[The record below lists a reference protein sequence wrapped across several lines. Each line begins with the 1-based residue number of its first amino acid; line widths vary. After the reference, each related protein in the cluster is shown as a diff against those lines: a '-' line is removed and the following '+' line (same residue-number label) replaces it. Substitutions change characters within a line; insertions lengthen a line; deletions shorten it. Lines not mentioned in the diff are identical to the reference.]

1 MPTRQK
7 APLLLGL
14 GAVALLAIGAAFWFM
29 RMPAPEPGCSLA
41 ETHRTTAPDG
51 RYDLVVGAR
60 DCGLN
65 DISLEAFLVAP
76 GEAITPESESFA
88 AIGRNA
94 GLEPRWDAQG
104 RIELTLPP
112 DSEIYELA
120 ETVAGIEVIYR

>member
-1 MPTRQK
+1 MPAVRK
-7 APLLLGL
+7 APFILGVIA
-14 GAVALLAIGAAFWFM
+14 AVALAASS
-29 RMPAPEPGCSLA
+29 PSASEAGCSLV
-41 ETHRTTAPDG
+41 ETHRVAAPDG
-51 RYDLVVGAR
+51 RFDLVVGAR

-88 AIGRNA
+88 AIGKNA